1 MLLNF
6 VKLAGWI
13 LSGIAISWVEIFI
26 WVEIFQVEIILT
38 ENFPGRNSRGGIFPG

>member
-13 LSGIAISWVEIFI
+13 LSGIAISWVEIF
-26 WVEIFQVEIILT
+26 QVEIILT
-38 ENFPGRNSRGGIFPG
+38 GNFPGRNSPGGIFPG